1 MNYNILN
8 LLGTHIKQRCMFNYA
23 KAGLAVLHQFLH
35 HTRFQTT
42 HVQYV
47 WGPLH
52 AFNIYD
58 SVRSTSF
65 TNANGL
71 PKSGGSADGAVH
83 HSLVTHTHTHT
94 RMTNP
99 EASLRTSTKPAP
111 PIPAGILR
119 AQSPQLL
126 CNASNSKLSRTLKRE
141 EQFGLVTQTMGR
153 PLRTIPLR
161 WISRMDFGITCA

>member
-23 KAGLAVLHQFLH
+23 NAGLAVLHQFLH

-83 HSLVTHTHTHT
+83 HSLVTHTHEW
-94 RMTNP
+94 P
-99 EASLRTSTKPAP
+99 
-111 PIPAGILR
+111 
-119 AQSPQLL
+119 
-126 CNASNSKLSRTLKRE
+126 TLKQVSGPPPSQRHQSLLAFLGLNLPSFCAMPAIPSCPEPSRE
-141 EQFGLVTQTMGR
+141 RSSLAWS
-153 PLRTIPLR
+153 PKPWADL
-161 WISRMDFGITCA
+161 